1 MQFATWHSSN
11 ESRSPVLAQCH
22 AQGCD
27 CQPVQL
33 PFPRAFVPSQCPSI
47 TLCDLV
53 SCLRNKGLSRINFVG
68 DSTTFQIMGTL
79 LCEASFEGRYGVQ
92 GWYLPADSRMLPPA
106 NATHAGI
113 GYRINDWTVSVDT
126 AVVGDRFDTVR
137 VSAVSAY
144 PTSCL
149 GCQSGDTHSLLIA
162 LESAMAN
169 GLLNEPAAWVYNS
182 GLWDMTVA
190 PDSKAHSAPLGDSYE
205 RSVAAVLKALLKH
218 SRGPIHLRDT
228 NAVHSSLMPANVSAA
243 TRHKFAHYDFD
254 GVKALNAAALRSVV
268 SLQNG
273 TGHQHH
279 HRIQPFNYTF
289 AATVDRE
296 DGHYPEGD
304 IRHYGYE
311 VNSQL
316 AKLVLLRVCER
327 L

>member
-1 MQFATWHSSN
+1 M
-11 ESRSPVLAQCH
+11 ELA
-22 AQGCD
+22 
-27 CQPVQL
+27 
-33 PFPRAFVPSQCPSI
+33 
-47 TLCDLV
+47 
-53 SCLRNKGLSRINFVG
+53 N
-68 DSTTFQIMGTL
+68 
-79 LCEASFEGRYGVQ
+79 
-92 GWYLPADSRMLPPA
+92 
-106 NATHAGI
+106 
-113 GYRINDWTVSVDT
+113 
-126 AVVGDRFDTVR
+126 
-137 VSAVSAY
+137 
-144 PTSCL
+144 
-149 GCQSGDTHSLLIA
+149 
-162 LESAMAN
+162 
-169 GLLNEPAAWVYNS
+169 
-182 GLWDMTVA
+182 
-190 PDSKAHSAPLGDSYE
+190 
-205 RSVAAVLKALLKH
+205 LKH

-228 NAVHSSLMPANVSAA
+228 NAVHSSLMPENVSAA